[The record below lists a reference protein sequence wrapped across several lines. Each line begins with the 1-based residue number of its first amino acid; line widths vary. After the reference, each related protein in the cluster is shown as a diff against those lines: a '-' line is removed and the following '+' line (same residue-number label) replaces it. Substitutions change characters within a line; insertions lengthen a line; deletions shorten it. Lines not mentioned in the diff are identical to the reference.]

1 MKHLYLI
8 GGTMGAGK
16 TATCRALQKML
27 DNCVF
32 LDGDWCWDSHPFLV
46 TDATKAVVFDNICH
60 LLRNF
65 LACPDYDHVV
75 FCWVMHERSILDSL
89 LDRLQAD
96 VSACAV
102 HRISLVLTPEAL
114 EARLRRDVE
123 AGLREEEVIAR
134 SVARLP
140 LYTAEAL
147 GTRLI
152 DVSHITPEEAARL
165 ILAGD

>member
-1 MKHLYLI
+1 
-8 GGTMGAGK
+8 MGAGK
-16 TATCRALQKML
+16 TAACRALQKRL
-27 DNCVF
+27 DNCVL

-46 TDATKAVVFDNICH
+46 TDATKAMVLDNICH

-75 FCWVMHERSILDSL
+75 FCWVMHERSILDAL
-89 LDRLQAD
+89 LEGLRIDG
-96 VSACAV
+96 STCTV
-102 HRISLVLTPEAL
+102 HKVSLVLTPQAL

-123 AGLREEEVIAR
+123 AGLREEEIIAR
-134 SVARLP
+134 SLARLP

-152 DVSHITPEEAARL
+152 DVSHITPEEAAER
-165 ILAGD
+165 ILAG